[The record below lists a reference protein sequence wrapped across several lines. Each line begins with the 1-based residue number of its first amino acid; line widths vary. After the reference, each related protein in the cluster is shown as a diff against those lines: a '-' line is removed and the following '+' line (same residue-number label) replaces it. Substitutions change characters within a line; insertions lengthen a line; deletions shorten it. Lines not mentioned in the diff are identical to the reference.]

1 MNSNISVLFVCM
13 GNICRS
19 PAAEAVFKE
28 KVKSSGHS
36 ERIACDSAGTIGYH
50 AGSPAD
56 SRMRAAGSRRGYHL
70 DSISR
75 QVRPEDLERFDHIIA
90 MDHDNMENLRSM
102 GNVSDGKARLSLMCD
117 YARNHDD
124 RVVPDPYYGGD
135 RGFEHVMDLL
145 EDACQGLL
153 EELTRPKA

>member
-1 MNSNISVLFVCM
+1 VTRQAPLATMPD
-13 GNICRS
+13 R
-19 PAAEAVFKE
+19 
-28 KVKSSGHS
+28 
-36 ERIACDSAGTIGYH
+36 
-50 AGSPAD
+50 
-56 SRMRAAGSRRGYHL
+56 RMRAAGSRRGYHL